1 VINNCIQSKSLMRR
15 IVVVAIFLIF
25 TISCKTTHT
34 IQGDNQPKNPIPKLK
49 EEKTSVLVSKIKANK
64 LDFKWLSAHFSI
76 DMSTDSIG
84 QSFSGDIRIRKDSII
99 WMSVRAILGTI
110 EAIRS
115 MVTQDSAMYMDRLN
129 DTYFKGDYNYINS
142 KLNTADD
149 LDLDLLQSM
158 MIGNCMEF
166 YSDTAKMK
174 SYYDG
179 KQYIISTIRKRNL
192 RRVLYRNRPYHSK
205 EDEQFIFLDPQDFH
219 ITHVRLEDFVN
230 HRTFDA
236 YYSDFQKVDSLMFP
250 FHIQYQIVA
259 QKNIKIDLQYKKVS
273 FKQEESVPFIIP
285 KKYQRVQY

>member
-1 VINNCIQSKSLMRR
+1 
-15 IVVVAIFLIF
+15 
-25 TISCKTTHT
+25 
-34 IQGDNQPKNPIPKLK
+34 
-49 EEKTSVLVSKIKANK
+49 
-64 LDFKWLSAHFSI
+64 
-76 DMSTDSIG
+76 
-84 QSFSGDIRIRKDSII
+84 
-99 WMSVRAILGTI
+99 
-110 EAIRS
+110 

-174 SYYDG
+174 SYFDG

-205 EDEQFIFLDPQDFH
+205 EDEQFIFLDPVDFH

-236 YYSDFQKVDSLMFP
+236 YYSDFQKVDSVMFP